1 MQDCNSSLE
10 GQRWE
15 FAADGTLRTQGSCL
29 DVAWGSRDLG
39 AVIQLNECNNN
50 AAQQFRLTPAGDLV
64 NPQADKCVDVA
75 DVNRN
80 LGAVLHLWWCVGA
93 ENQKWAVR

>member
-1 MQDCNSSLE
+1 MWDCDTGGAGQD
-10 GQRWE
+10 WE
-15 FAADGTLRTQGSCL
+15 FAEDGTVRSQGSCL

-50 AAQQFRLTPAGDLV
+50 AAQQFLLTGAGDLV
-64 NPQADKCVDVA
+64 NPQSDKCVDVA

-80 LGAVLHLWWCVGA
+80 QGAVLHLWWCVGA
-93 ENQKWAVR
+93 ENQKWSVR